1 MNMRISGAKLPR
13 LNTIIA
19 TQAERVKLA
28 ETLKSQYND
37 ADQISVKDNGGLHL
51 DYTPIFGGTPRVH
64 SIRIPR
70 TAVEKFFEVEENREL
85 DPVATATLKA
95 QLDAWVD
102 GAVAGQ
108 SLVFTENDVVEL
120 TTSFGLPTLTKF
132 IVNYQVNGAIIEG
145 AIPRTKSFVA
155 ARRPVTIN
163 QTGPIV
169 IPHTE
174 RKAITTAI
182 LAAVN
187 GSDELEATDP
197 QLFADEIV
205 LPVGRLVEGNTY
217 VAQIDRFALDYF
229 GQLEFTIG
237 EVTETE
243 EPVDPVEA
251 AFFTA
256 PENLIL
262 NNKSGQVIDPA
273 SIHNVVYAP
282 VYDATTKTTM
292 INLDLAASQDTL
304 FDMETYIYIGDA
316 EFEAMLNQ
324 KIADGS
330 TDVLFRIFSPVAP
343 EQFLDVRAENIN
355 NNPLLMTAQINGRL
369 ALRVPVHQ
377 DLPSGLYSLAFSDD
391 GFVTT
396 CETHTYGWQTNLTV
410 KPDPLESVY
419 LGGQESIRGKQGAT
433 MDLRLSLTPD
443 DAEID
448 SVVWEVTPATGLT
461 ITPTEDGLYATLI
474 VDQDFDETTA
484 GNVTLTATV
493 NGTTTIVKTLV
504 IAVTT
509 HDAVVVPLIRFD
521 TNNPTVG
528 TTLYNYIDFL
538 PYENQEIK
546 STEFTFSPAE
556 NVEVISATDGY
567 FKPLVPGEI
576 TVGLTVILQDDTELT
591 TSQTVHAVE

>member
-1 MNMRISGAKLPR
+1 MNMQVSEVKLPR

-19 TQAERVKLA
+19 SQADRNKFIAKVKA
-28 ETLKSQYND
+28 SYED
-37 ADQISVKDNGGLHL
+37 ADDIKVTDNGGLCF
-51 DYTPIFGGTPRVH
+51 DYQVMRGAQKGSVL
-64 SIRIPR
+64 RIPKA
-70 TAVEKFFEVEENREL
+70 AVLKFSQNPDNVEL
-85 DPVATATLKA
+85 DPNALTTLKA
-95 QLDAWVD
+95 QLDAWANDSIQGEAQVYTEYD
-102 GAVAGQ
+102 KIILLSTYGAPERAKFIMAVTPNGLIDETSDVHSAGFTSIRSDVA
-108 SLVFTENDVVEL
+108 SKVNDVVAVTSVKADQIISQLLTMVNGTDEL
-120 TTSFGLPTLTKF
+120 TADLP
-132 IVNYQVNGAIIEG
+132 
-145 AIPRTKSFVA
+145 R
-155 ARRPVTIN
+155 
-163 QTGPIV
+163 
-169 IPHTE
+169 
-174 RKAITTAI
+174 
-182 LAAVN
+182 
-187 GSDELEATDP
+187 
-197 QLFADEIV
+197 LFDDEII
-205 LPVGRLVEGNTY
+205 LPAGPLIDGYSYT
-217 VAQIDRFALDYF
+217 AQIVSTSLDYF
-229 GQLEFTIG
+229 GKIEFTID
-237 EVTETE
+237 ELSEPE
-243 EPVDPVEA
+243 EPVDPVEV
-251 AFFTA
+251 AFFSA
-256 PENLIL
+256 PETLIL
-262 NNKSGQVIDPA
+262 NNKSGQAIDPA

-282 VYDATTKTTM
+282 VYDAATKTTM

-330 TDVLFRIFSPVAP
+330 TDVLFRMFSPAAP
-343 EQFLDVRAENIN
+343 EQFLDVKAENIN

-396 CETHTYGWQTNLTV
+396 RETHTYGWQTNLTV

-461 ITPTEDGLYATLI
+461 ITPTEDGLYATLT

-509 HDAVVVPLIRFD
+509 HDAVAVPLIRFD